1 MGQYN
6 VDEIEFYSNG
16 WLDNIDLASVTNDE
30 LKDLT
35 YYQVKQAAG
44 TYNEMVSMEETD
56 LDYAF
61 WDNDYNNEKNNYM
74 QLATELNNRGIE
86 VPHTLDMH
94 DNASQMNNVIER
106 FTPGLFEYK
115 DNVIVQADNE
125 LEAIKQ
131 IFNGDLE
138 TAIIKSYNL
147 NGLPDDEFKTQ
158 LNQGDWNGVLE
169 FEKENGFFKN
179 IGNGLFT
186 DEMVMLGVNSK
197 HAVNASLFADKATD
211 RTKAELRSF
220 VANTPDLQTKHNLGQ
235 QHNAPSI

>member
-6 VDEIEFYSNG
+6 VYEIEFYSNG

-56 LDYAF
+56 PDYAF

-86 VPHTLDMH
+86 VPHALDMH

-115 DNVIVQADNE
+115 DNVIVRADSE
-125 LEAIKQ
+125 LEAI
-131 IFNGDLE
+131 
-138 TAIIKSYNL
+138 
-147 NGLPDDEFKTQ
+147 
-158 LNQGDWNGVLE
+158 
-169 FEKENGFFKN
+169 
-179 IGNGLFT
+179 
-186 DEMVMLGVNSK
+186 
-197 HAVNASLFADKATD
+197 
-211 RTKAELRSF
+211 
-220 VANTPDLQTKHNLGQ
+220 
-235 QHNAPSI
+235 

>member
-1 MGQYN
+1 MGQYDE
-6 VDEIEFYSNG
+6 DEIEFYGNG

-35 YYQVKQAAG
+35 YYQAKQAAD
-44 TYNEMVSMEETD
+44 TYNEMVSMEESD
-56 LDYAF
+56 PDYAF
-61 WDNDYNNEKNNYM
+61 WDNDYNNEKNNYI
-74 QLATELNNRGIE
+74 QLAAELNNRGIE
-86 VPHTLDMH
+86 VPQVLDIH
-94 DNASQMNNVIER
+94 DNESQMNNVIER
-106 FTPGLFEYK
+106 FTPDLFEYK
-115 DNVIVQADNE
+115 DNVIVRADSE
-125 LEAIKQ
+125 LQAIKQ

-186 DEMVMLGVNSK
+186 DKMVTLGVNSK
-197 HAVNASLFADKATD
+197 HAVNSSLFADKATD
-211 RTKAELRSF
+211 RTQAELRSF
-220 VANTPDLQTKHNLGQ
+220 VANTPDLQTKYNLE
-235 QHNAPSI
+235 QHRNAPSI